1 MASRIRMGHSGLN
14 QHLYNNHIEESPK
27 CECGCPKETTEHY
40 IFECRLFLEAR
51 DEMMGKIPNIFE
63 HTAKVFLNGCDN
75 YSEKINMQL
84 LIAVTTYITRS
95 GRFI

>member
-1 MASRIRMGHSGLN
+1 
-14 QHLYNNHIEESPK
+14 
-27 CECGCPKETTEHY
+27 
-40 IFECRLFLEAR
+40 
-51 DEMMGKIPNIFE
+51 MMGKIPNIFE

-95 GRFI
+95 GRFVWQAMILNIEIIIQILGF